1 MASDS
6 PPPESSPT
14 VREEE
19 LQCDDNVG
27 MDYSDNM
34 SKKEQQQYANTEVLC
49 VRLTQYSFL
58 QCLHTSNRND
68 ADFPIAL
75 TQHVFLVAV
84 IEVLLKPTRNLTLFP
99 FEMGGSPSWLA
110 TERLH
115 SHQSFAKAVS
125 KLPPHEKHMFFTRI
139 CNLQRKH
146 SPCRFVTVTLSDFWA
161 STSCGSRK

>member
-58 QCLHTSNRND
+58 QCFHTSNRND

-115 SHQSFAKAVS
+115 SHQSFAK
-125 KLPPHEKHMFFTRI
+125 LPASCQQATTPREAHV
-139 CNLQRKH
+139 LH
-146 SPCRFVTVTLSDFWA
+146 SNMQSTKKTFSLSIRYRHA
-161 STSCGSRK
+161 L